1 MLRERHEQLP
11 AFELRAEVVGGQF
24 MGFVEDDQI
33 PAGVDEL
40 VLQCI
45 VAGHLI
51 QPHDEHVVV
60 LEDVAAR
67 RVLVE
72 LRREDVEN
80 QTEFVG
86 QFVLPLLD
94 EAARGDDQD
103 APRVGSWEVRWVE
116 KAVEWL

>member
-1 MLRERHEQLP
+1 
-11 AFELRAEVVGGQF
+11 VGGQF
-24 MGFVEDDQI
+24 EGFVEDDQI
-33 PAGVDEL
+33 PAGIDEI
-40 VLQCI
+40 VVQRF

-51 QPHDEHVVV
+51 QSHDEHVVV

-80 QTEFVG
+80 QTEFVA

-103 APRVGSWEVRWVE
+103 APRLGSWEVRWVE
-116 KAVEWL
+116 KAVAWL